1 MRKNLLSPFS
11 NQLALCLAL
20 LCSFFFVFRNSEP
33 LRWIIPRSN
42 QGHELQG
49 TTREPRF
56 YIEVSKPDGFPIT
69 VYNEDEIKQIASLYK
84 LKNIRNGDRIVIND
98 RGIIS
103 LSRISGK
110 KSLALGIP
118 IGINSASVEDL
129 EALPGIGPKLAEK
142 IVKYR
147 NLKGPFRA
155 IEELRNIDGIE
166 EKRLESIRPF
176 INLD

>member
-1 MRKNLLSPFS
+1 M
-11 NQLALCLAL
+11 
-20 LCSFFFVFRNSEP
+20 
-33 LRWIIPRSN
+33 
-42 QGHELQG
+42 
-49 TTREPRF
+49 
-56 YIEVSKPDGFPIT
+56 SKPDGFPIT